1 MKLTRWTAPTLLVAA
16 VIAPRAIG
24 AQAVATDPALPT
36 SPASVDAQIR
46 ELTETDRFSGAV
58 LVARADDVVLR
69 EGYGMAS
76 REFGVPNRPDTRFIL
91 GSINKMF
98 TAVVV
103 LQLVERGELSL
114 DDTVARHL
122 PGVLA
127 DEVAERVT
135 VRHLLTHT
143 SGLGDFLFTPEMEGR
158 DRAVYRTL
166 DDYLP
171 LLADDTL
178 SFEPGAEWSY
188 SNTGYLVLGALL
200 EAVTGEDYSELVRA
214 RVFGPAGM
222 TDTGSPELDRVPHNV
237 ASTYTPVSDDPADG
251 LRSDRYEQVV
261 KGTPAGGGF
270 STLDDMHRFARALL
284 DGSLLEPETVELM
297 LSAKPELLSPRYG
310 FGAQLLWGAWV
321 GHTGGGPGTQ
331 DFFMFRPSTGD
342 VIMIFGNM
350 VGDTVEVVTAARRL
364 VDG

>member
-1 MKLTRWTAPTLLVAA
+1 MKLTRWTAPTLLMAA
-16 VIAPRAIG
+16 LITPG
-24 AQAVATDPALPT
+24 TLDAQAVVIDHVPPA
-36 SPASVDAQIR
+36 SPAAMDAQIR
-46 ELTETDRFSGAV
+46 ELAEADRFSGAV
-58 LVARADDVVLR
+58 LVTQADDVVLR

-76 REFGVPNRPDTRFIL
+76 REFGVPNRPETRFIL

-98 TAVVV
+98 TAVAV
-103 LQLVERGELSL
+103 LQLVERGEISL
-114 DDTVARHL
+114 DDTVAQHL
-122 PGVLA
+122 QGVLS

-158 DRAVYRTL
+158 DRSVYRTL

-178 SFEPGAEWSY
+178 AFEPGTEWGY

-200 EAVTGEDYSELVRA
+200 EAVTGEDYTDLVRA
-214 RVFGPAGM
+214 RVFAPAGM
-222 TDTGSPELDRVPHNV
+222 TDTGSPELDRVPHNL
-237 ASTYTPVSDDPADG
+237 ASTYTPVSDERADG
-251 LRSDRYEQVV
+251 FRSDRYEQVV

-284 DGSLLEPETVELM
+284 DGRLLEPETVELM
-297 LSAKPELLSPRYG
+297 LSAKPELQSPRYG
-310 FGAQLLWGAWV
+310 FGAQLLWGDWV
-321 GHTGGGPGTQ
+321 GHTGGGPGTR

-342 VIMIFGNM
+342 VIMVFGNM
-350 VGDTVEVVTAARRL
+350 VGETVDVVTAARRL
-364 VDG
+364 LDG